1 MAAASRIELIEARL
15 EHVIAL
21 LPRLREDDRNE
32 IQAAGISCKKA
43 LWRSWRGSH
52 LRTTAIVDG
61 ELAAM
66 WGCGG
71 MLLAAEGRP
80 WLLTA
85 GPCERVPLAF
95 VKIGRAE
102 AQRMLELH
110 ERLRGLVHA
119 EYYRAVR
126 TLSLMGFR
134 LGPAVKLN
142 GADFLEFNM
151 TRDHAWS

>member
-1 MAAASRIELIEARL
+1 MAAGRIELVDARA
-15 EHVIAL
+15 EHVRAL
-21 LPRLREDDRNE
+21 LPRLRDDDRAE

-52 LRTTAIVDG
+52 LRTTAFVDG
-61 ELAAM
+61 EIAAM
-66 WGCGG
+66 WGCGA

-85 GPCERVPLAF
+85 PACERVPLAF
-95 VKIGRAE
+95 VKIGRE
-102 AQRMLELH
+102 QAQRMLALH
-110 ERLRGLVHA
+110 ETLRGLVYA

-142 GADFLEFNM
+142 GADFLEFSM
-151 TRDHAWS
+151 VR